1 MSRLLTIPQPASA
14 ALRPAQRKFNQLQ
27 EKIAAARKLLQAWDV
42 ALPAFTRLHQ
52 ERVRPLRLEAERLR
66 RDMAEQL
73 DAWCQEKGWA
83 QGERALMA
91 TLISELA
98 REALEQHELPAAER
112 PRWEELHDR
121 HAELGFDAQNSHE
134 MEVLKRMFEAQ
145 TGLDLGDEAFDT
157 EADLLAHVR
166 ERLQTESEQREEQAR
181 RQAEASPP
189 PPKRQSAAQKKR
201 AAEAAAVAAQAKQ
214 SLREV
219 FRKLASSLHPD
230 RATDAA
236 DAARR
241 TALMQRANAAYAK
254 EDLLALLNLQL
265 EIEQIDAAHLR
276 QASDAQL
283 QHFNAVLQ
291 EQLEELQAE
300 IAMRERRLVADHEL
314 SPRRAL
320 HPERL
325 AAVVAD
331 AVADWNAELFHA
343 GRELGLLV
351 TREGTKRWLKKL
363 KAEARLG

>member
-1 MSRLLTIPQPASA
+1 MGRLLTVAQDPGGE
-14 ALRPAQRKFNQLQ
+14 ALRPAQRKFNALQ
-27 EKIAAARKLLQAWDV
+27 EQMAAARQRLQAWDA
-42 ALPAFTRLHQ
+42 ALPAFARQHA
-52 ERVRPLRLEAERLR
+52 ECVRPLRLEAERLR
-66 RDMAEQL
+66 RDTAERL
-73 DAWCQEKGWA
+73 DEWLQEKGWA
-83 QGERALMA
+83 RGERALMA
-91 TLISELA
+91 SLVSELA
-98 REALEQHELPAAER
+98 REALEAHELPAAER
-112 PRWEELHDR
+112 PHWKALHDR
-121 HAELGFDAQNSHE
+121 HAALGFDAQNAHE
-134 MEVLKRMFEAQ
+134 IEVLKRMFEAQ
-145 TGLDLGDEAFDT
+145 TGLDLGDEGFAT
-157 EADLLAHVR
+157 EAELFDHVR
-166 ERLQTESEQREEQAR
+166 ERLQAR
-181 RQAEASPP
+181 GDAAQAEATAPAP

-254 EDLLALLNLQL
+254 EDLLALLSLQL
-265 EIEQIDAAHLR
+265 DIEQIDDAHLR
-276 QASDAQL
+276 KASDAQL

-291 EQLEELQAE
+291 EQLEELRAE
-300 IAMRERRLVADHEL
+300 LQMRERRLLADFEL
-314 SPRRAL
+314 QPRRAL

-331 AVADWNAELFHA
+331 AVADWNAEVFHA
-343 GRELGLLV
+343 DRELTLLD

>member
-1 MSRLLTIPQPASA
+1 MSRLLHIPQPAQA
-14 ALRPAQRKFNQLQ
+14 DGPLRPAQRKFNSLQ
-27 EKIAAARKLLQAWDV
+27 EQIAAARKLLLAWD
-42 ALPAFTRLHQ
+42 AAMPAFAKQHA

-66 RDMAEQL
+66 RDTAVRL
-73 DAWCQEKGWA
+73 DEWLLEKGWS
-83 QGERALMA
+83 QGERELMQS
-91 TLISELA
+91 LCCELA

-112 PRWEELHDR
+112 PLWKELHDR
-121 HAELGFDAQNSHE
+121 HADLGFDAQNANE
-134 MEVLKRMFEAQ
+134 IEVLKRMFEAQ
-145 TGLDLGDEAFDT
+145 TGMDLGDEDFET
-157 EADLLAHVR
+157 EAELLAHVR
-166 ERLQTESEQREEQAR
+166 ERLNARSEAN
-181 RQAEASPP
+181 AEAAPPP

-201 AAEAAAVAAQAKQ
+201 AAEREAVAAAAKQ

-230 RATDAA
+230 RAEDEA
-236 DAARR
+236 DATRR

-276 QASDAQL
+276 KASDAQL

-300 IAMRERRLVADHEL
+300 LQMRERRLAADFEL
-314 SPRRAL
+314 KPRRAL

-325 AAVVAD
+325 TALVAD
-331 AVADWNAELFHA
+331 AVADWNSEVFHA
-343 GRELGLLV
+343 GRELASLF

-363 KAEARLG
+363 KAEARLV